1 MAQQTTGTV
10 VLAWKT
16 SGSKTAAKKARDI
29 EAGIGRTGLAAG
41 KTKTPFMKMSSSI
54 ESIDK
59 RTRKWALGLKT
70 VVGAIAALKVV
81 KVATGWLKDA
91 ATNALEDEDSSRR
104 LAIALRNTT
113 HATKA
118 QTAGVEEWISKQAL
132 AFGFVDDKL
141 RPALQRLA
149 QSTHDIGAAQRM
161 TSLAMDVSAGSGKSL
176 EAVATA
182 LAKAQAGN
190 MGALSRLG
198 IRIKDVH
205 GKALS
210 FTRVVKEMAITF
222 KGQASAA
229 AESAAGRFA
238 RLSIQWDEM
247 KETLGYKLLPKLA
260 RLGSYLLD
268 RLVPAVQRVIDDWD
282 NWRGS
287 MLKLHHV
294 LANAG
299 VQIRRG
305 SSWMRAHGKQA
316 QFAAQAA
323 LSLWAAIKL
332 VSTGVTVA
340 KTVIG
345 AYNGIIKV
353 STALTGAYRMQA
365 KLYELEQ
372 LRATVAREGLTF
384 AEARAQV
391 VTKKL
396 TITQWALNAALNA
409 NPFGLIVVGVT
420 ALVAAFILAYTKV
433 DWFRNGVNSAFTK
446 IVGDVRGAIDWIK
459 HNWVKLLVILTGPI
473 GMAVAVISKAIG
485 GVVIR
490 IAKNFGKIVSV
501 VRGVVAKLKSP
512 LNMMIR
518 MVNGFI
524 DGINMITGGAPKLW
538 SWAGIPAIPA
548 IPHIPTLATGGRVE
562 TSGRLVRVAEAGKP
576 ENVFTDAQL
585 GNLMGFAAARMQTT
599 PSDSIAASL
608 PNLQSAPSRGQA
620 IQLVTPTGQ
629 VLMEWIMT
637 ATGARLA
644 RA

>member
-1 MAQQTTGTV
+1 MSQQTTGTV

-29 EAGIGRTGLAAG
+29 EAGIGKTGLAAG
-41 KTKTPFMKMSSSI
+41 KTQSPFAKMNASI
-54 ESIDK
+54 DTLDK
-59 RTRKWALGLKT
+59 RTRKWALGLKA

-81 KVATGWLKDA
+81 RVASGWLRDA

-149 QSTHDIGAAQRM
+149 QVTGSVTVAQKL
-161 TSLAMDVSAGSGKSL
+161 TSLAMNVAAGSGKSL
-176 EAVATA
+176 EVVSTA

-198 IRIKDVH
+198 IRIKDAH

-210 FTRVVKEMAITF
+210 FTKVIANMARTF

-229 AESAAGRFA
+229 AESARGRFA

-247 KETLGYKLLPKLA
+247 KEQLGYHMLPLLS
-260 RLGSYLLD
+260 RLGGYILHKVLPAVKAWLSDFDNFQGSAGKLHT
-268 RLVPAVQRVIDDWD
+268 RLVNLWISIQRGTAWVRKNKDA
-282 NWRGS
+282 
-287 MLKLHHV
+287 LL
-294 LANAG
+294 L
-299 VQIRRG
+299 
-305 SSWMRAHGKQA
+305 
-316 QFAAQAA
+316 AAQAA
-323 LSLWAAIKL
+323 LALYAAFKI
-332 VSTGVTVA
+332 VTVA
-340 KTVIG
+340 
-345 AYNGIIKV
+345 
-353 STALTGAYRMQA
+353 
-365 KLYELEQ
+365 
-372 LRATVAREGLTF
+372 
-384 AEARAQV
+384 
-391 VTKKL
+391 
-396 TITQWALNAALNA
+396 
-409 NPFGLIVVGVT
+409 
-420 ALVAAFILAYTKV
+420 
-433 DWFRNGVNSAFTK
+433 
-446 IVGDVRGAIDWIK
+446 
-459 HNWVKLLVILTGPI
+459 VKI
-473 GMAVAVISKAIG
+473 GMAVTKAYNATVFVSKVLLDGYRLQLRLAAMEGKSLNVIQKLMTIGQVAFNAAMAANPVMLVVLAVTALIAAFALAYMKVKWFRDG
-485 GVVIR
+485 VNGVVGFIKG
-490 IAKNFGKIVSV
+490 AFSHVKDAIVSPFRSAISIV
-501 VRGVVAKLKSP
+501 KHI
-512 LNMMIR
+512 M
-518 MVNGFI
+518 NGYIAIINKVI
-524 DGINMITGGAPKLW
+524 DGINMITGGASKLW
-538 SWAGIPAIPA
+538 SWAGIPEVPQ